1 MKNNR
6 YTQLKTSSTIKNSLM
21 ESAMGWKQLNGCYP
35 TVSEFSQ
42 KINEL
47 FGVEIFAEDVIS
59 NTEEIN
65 ESHLSALSSILGILF
80 EGADH
85 DVLGVPEGAS
95 LEDIKKAFRTKA
107 KLTHPD
113 LGGSPSEWKIIS
125 DAYSRLIGP
134 SRTGPTSPSS
144 PPPPPP
150 GATKPTPSPAPSPT
164 PSGGSGMF
172 GKALGVMGKV
182 AKAIP
187 AIGVL
192 SYAASKGQE
201 ITGEK
206 AKEMGA
212 GPGMQTAAEIG
223 GAYTGDVAGSALL
236 NAPARFRGK
245 QPTFKPSLGAATGF
259 VLGSKVSD
267 DPLYSALGSLGAGAL
282 GGALER
288 RLLPKLGKFGKAIP
302 GVATIATLGALAS
315 SDSAGAATPTEK
327 QAATQEKGRGLAS
340 LTMPGLGVAMS
351 GLEMLGME
359 SPAAKRAREEKEQKE
374 LFKVP
379 DVSAEEA
386 KKGVHR
392 YMSQWDKNITDVYKT
407 PKQKEEALMKEN
419 TDNYFDMVMLNENL
433 GRFIGSLAKSAS
445 KEAPDILK
453 GMAKY
458 AEPEMD
464 VLKKMFFSDLEK
476 KMAEIK
482 PEIKLP
488 TAEVSKEITPEIKS
502 PEIETTKAPEV
513 ETPKPEKIEPII
525 PLTASKA
532 KVEIESE
539 PKTKT
544 SVAADIMKDIKTDTA
559 PETKTETKTETTP
572 QTKTAIQTQAQ
583 TKTKQEQDTK
593 AALDLAT
600 KTQTST
606 KTQIQTQTKTQ
617 IVTQPKLQ
625 TNLQVVGAPKP
636 ITGVTPSV
644 TTKTPS
650 GYGSIKG
657 GKPQIPAEPEIK
669 KVKSK
674 PTEEIP
680 MVSPMGDVR
689 YPALRAAAYGVLPIY
704 EGIYN
709 PKVSLQKKSE
719 KQKYK
724 IVVIQEGGKKVEI
737 FASSLRGVKRAIY
750 GKKNFRVYDAKG
762 TEISTYFKRMQKKT
776 QNKMKGK

>member
-201 ITGEK
+201 IAGEK

-559 PETKTETKTETTP
+559 PETKTETTP